1 MRAAEAE
8 GALCLDLLQEMV
20 AEGDWLRFLSGAVLM
35 QVLHLLCTKPGAGA
49 AALDAGGDAPGGQRP
64 PLCVCLPGSS
74 GTVWVVWVFGPQA

>member
-35 QVLHLLCTKPGAGA
+35 QVLNLLSTS
-49 AALDAGGDAPGGQRP
+49 PGG
-64 PLCVCLPGSS
+64 
-74 GTVWVVWVFGPQA
+74 